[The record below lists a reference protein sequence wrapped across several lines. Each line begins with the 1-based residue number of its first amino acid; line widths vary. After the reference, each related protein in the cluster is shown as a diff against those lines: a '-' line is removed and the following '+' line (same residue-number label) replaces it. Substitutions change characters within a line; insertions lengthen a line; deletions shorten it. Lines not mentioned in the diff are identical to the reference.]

1 MSRRNIAV
9 KTFVTAIVGLLL
21 CGIVAA
27 ELPEL
32 LSLADNTSN
41 DFTVCKVSLS
51 LLPTAKSVQ
60 NVQKAAI
67 DLKDSSHN
75 SLFLHLAPFVG
86 AELIPALLFIL
97 HSILRT

>member
-1 MSRRNIAV
+1 MSRRDIAV
-9 KTFVTAIVGLLL
+9 KTLVTTIVSVLL

-32 LSLADNTSN
+32 LSLTDNTSN
-41 DFTVCKVSLS
+41 DFTICKVNSS
-51 LLPTAKSVQ
+51 LLPIAHSVQ